1 MLESFRPGALDRLGV
16 GWDRIHD
23 RKPEIALV
31 SLTPFGQDSPYRD
44 YKLTDLTLYGMCG
57 EMYSMGVADAE
68 PMKMYGTA
76 ALVQCGASAAAAA
89 MAALTV
95 SETQG
100 LGQHVDLAL
109 ADIQFN
115 GTDRRHATQIGNQFS
130 GRKSLRAPGGGF
142 QILGGVYH
150 CADGYVMFVGAAQ
163 HLDRVRAMLGN
174 PAWIEDPKWDAPGV
188 QLDPDAVGEF
198 QAYFLP
204 WCLERSKRDIWA
216 LAREHRVLC
225 GPLFTVDEL
234 YADEH
239 FRGRDFFTAL
249 DHPDLGRVEAPGRAV
264 LMRVHA
270 LGDHAAR
277 APARSAHPRGSRR
290 GRPRRRRDRGA
301 DRRRRGGRGRSRRVV
316 TAPRPLEG
324 VRVLDLCVVWAG
336 TYATCILADLGAE
349 VIKLENVHVFAPMTR
364 GPRARPP
371 REMMTGN
378 IAWATGYPNSEPGPR
393 PWNYCPTFVQLYRN
407 TEERHDRPHQRPRQG
422 AACGRSSRRAMSSSR
437 TTRSGRR
444 EKLGL
449 DYDAL
454 RAIKP
459 DIIMLRAPGYGLTGP
474 YRHARTLGAHL
485 ESVTGHTLLRG
496 GYPDRDPSQ
505 TSAIFA
511 GDHMAGSQGAFAIMA
526 ALRHRRRTG
535 EGQLIEMAQAEA
547 AAPMVAQAYMH
558 QALLGSPPAPVGN
571 HSIYGFAPHNLYPCR
586 SPGDAGD
593 GGDRWIAITVTSDDE
608 WRALRAE
615 MGAPAWADASLDTNA
630 ARLARQDEID
640 VHIAAWTRDHDDY
653 DLFHR
658 LQRAGV
664 PAAPVLEASR
674 VFDDPHVRARETQ
687 LAADAPGRP
696 GPLPVQQPP
705 VPIPRHAAASRAPGR
720 GAGAGQRLRLHGA
733 DRPFHG
739 PVPGHRRRR
748 RRGNRLRPGYR
759 LNGPD
764 RYPRSQADGGR

>member
-1 MLESFRPGALDRLGV
+1 M
-16 GWDRIHD
+16 
-23 RKPEIALV
+23 
-31 SLTPFGQDSPYRD
+31 
-44 YKLTDLTLYGMCG
+44 
-57 EMYSMGVADAE
+57 
-68 PMKMYGTA
+68 
-76 ALVQCGASAAAAA
+76 
-89 MAALTV
+89 
-95 SETQG
+95 
-100 LGQHVDLAL
+100 
-109 ADIQFN
+109 
-115 GTDRRHATQIGNQFS
+115 
-130 GRKSLRAPGGGF
+130 
-142 QILGGVYH
+142 
-150 CADGYVMFVGAAQ
+150 
-163 HLDRVRAMLGN
+163 
-174 PAWIEDPKWDAPGV
+174 
-188 QLDPDAVGEF
+188 
-198 QAYFLP
+198 
-204 WCLERSKRDIWA
+204 
-216 LAREHRVLC
+216 
-225 GPLFTVDEL
+225 
-234 YADEH
+234 
-239 FRGRDFFTAL
+239 
-249 DHPDLGRVEAPGRAV
+249 
-264 LMRVHA
+264 
-270 LGDHAAR
+270 
-277 APARSAHPRGSRR
+277 
-290 GRPRRRRDRGA
+290 
-301 DRRRRGGRGRSRRVV
+301 

-324 VRVLDLCVVWAG
+324 IRVLDLCVVWAG

-407 TEERHDRPHQRPRQG
+407 KKSVTIDLTSERGKALLRPLIAQSDVFVENNAVG
-422 AACGRSSRRAMSSSR
+422 TA
-437 TTRSGRR
+437 

-474 YRHARTLGAHL
+474 YREARTLGAHL
-485 ESVTGHTLLRG
+485 ESVTGHTLLR

-640 VHIAAWTRDHDDY
+640 VHIAAWTRDQDDY

-658 LQRAGV
+658 LQRVGV

-674 VFDDPHVRARETQ
+674 VFDDPHVRARELNSPQTLPDGLGPYLFNNPPYRFPATPLRHERPAVALGQ
-687 LAADAPGRP
+687 DNAYVYTELIGLSTAQYQAIVDAGD
-696 GPLPVQQPP
+696 
-705 VPIPRHAAASRAPGR
+705 
-720 GAGAGQRLRLHGA
+720 AGT
-733 DRPFHG
+733 DFD
-739 PVPGHRRRR
+739 
-748 RRGNRLRPGYR
+748 
-759 LNGPD
+759 PD
-764 RYPRSQADGGR
+764 IA